1 MDNSQKFLK
10 MLSDFIEAGILTSQ
24 DLKKELLSSI
34 KFKKESLAYNL
45 DLVTREEFI
54 ILKKLIEKQQKEI
67 HNLKK
72 NKLRKFK
79 KGKRSKL
86 TNLYNDFLIRI
97 CFLRVIL
104 LCLELQ
110 TSPDL
115 PRTCSSLYFCQFC
128 KMV

>member
-1 MDNSQKFLK
+1 MMDNSQKFLK

-24 DLKKELLSSI
+24 DLKKELLTSV
-34 KFKKESLAYNL
+34 KFKKESLANNL

-79 KGKRSKL
+79 KGKRS
-86 TNLYNDFLIRI
+86 
-97 CFLRVIL
+97 
-104 LCLELQ
+104 
-110 TSPDL
+110 
-115 PRTCSSLYFCQFC
+115 
-128 KMV
+128 

>member
-24 DLKKELLSSI
+24 DLKKELLTSI
-34 KFKKESLAYNL
+34 KFKKESLVNNL

-79 KGKRSKL
+79 KGKK
-86 TNLYNDFLIRI
+86 F
-97 CFLRVIL
+97 
-104 LCLELQ
+104 
-110 TSPDL
+110 
-115 PRTCSSLYFCQFC
+115 
-128 KMV
+128 

>member
-1 MDNSQKFLK
+1 MMDNSKKFLK

-24 DLKKELLSSI
+24 DLKKELLTSI
-34 KFKKESLAYNL
+34 KFKKESLVNNL

-79 KGKRSKL
+79 KGKRS
-86 TNLYNDFLIRI
+86 
-97 CFLRVIL
+97 
-104 LCLELQ
+104 
-110 TSPDL
+110 
-115 PRTCSSLYFCQFC
+115 
-128 KMV
+128 

>member
-24 DLKKELLSSI
+24 DLKKELLTSI
-34 KFKKESLAYNL
+34 KFKKESLANNL

-67 HNLKK
+67 QNLKK

-79 KGKRSKL
+79 KGKRS
-86 TNLYNDFLIRI
+86 
-97 CFLRVIL
+97 
-104 LCLELQ
+104 
-110 TSPDL
+110 
-115 PRTCSSLYFCQFC
+115 
-128 KMV
+128 

>member
-1 MDNSQKFLK
+1 MMGNSQKFLK

-24 DLKKELLSSI
+24 DLKKELLTSI
-34 KFKKESLAYNL
+34 KFKKESLVNNL

-79 KGKRSKL
+79 KGKRS
-86 TNLYNDFLIRI
+86 
-97 CFLRVIL
+97 
-104 LCLELQ
+104 
-110 TSPDL
+110 
-115 PRTCSSLYFCQFC
+115 
-128 KMV
+128 

>member
-1 MDNSQKFLK
+1 MMDNSQKFLK

-24 DLKKELLSSI
+24 DLKKELLTSI
-34 KFKKESLAYNL
+34 KFKKESLVNNL

-79 KGKRSKL
+79 KEKRS
-86 TNLYNDFLIRI
+86 
-97 CFLRVIL
+97 
-104 LCLELQ
+104 
-110 TSPDL
+110 
-115 PRTCSSLYFCQFC
+115 
-128 KMV
+128 

>member
-1 MDNSQKFLK
+1 MYHHYYLLVTFIIIEIKLLIIESKMMDNSQKFLK

-24 DLKKELLSSI
+24 DLKKELLTSI
-34 KFKKESLAYNL
+34 KFKKESLANSL

-79 KGKRSKL
+79 KGKRS
-86 TNLYNDFLIRI
+86 
-97 CFLRVIL
+97 
-104 LCLELQ
+104 
-110 TSPDL
+110 
-115 PRTCSSLYFCQFC
+115 
-128 KMV
+128 

>member
-24 DLKKELLSSI
+24 DLKKELLTSI
-34 KFKKESLAYNL
+34 KFKKESLVNNL

-72 NKLRKFK
+72 NKLKKFK
-79 KGKRSKL
+79 KGKRS
-86 TNLYNDFLIRI
+86 
-97 CFLRVIL
+97 
-104 LCLELQ
+104 
-110 TSPDL
+110 
-115 PRTCSSLYFCQFC
+115 
-128 KMV
+128 

>member
-24 DLKKELLSSI
+24 DLKKELLTSI
-34 KFKKESLAYNL
+34 KFKKESLVNNL

-67 HNLKK
+67 QNLKK

-79 KGKRSKL
+79 KGKRS
-86 TNLYNDFLIRI
+86 
-97 CFLRVIL
+97 
-104 LCLELQ
+104 
-110 TSPDL
+110 
-115 PRTCSSLYFCQFC
+115 
-128 KMV
+128 

>member
-1 MDNSQKFLK
+1 MMDNSQKFLK

-24 DLKKELLSSI
+24 DLKKELLTSI
-34 KFKKESLAYNL
+34 KFKKESLANNL

-79 KGKRSKL
+79 KEKKS
-86 TNLYNDFLIRI
+86 
-97 CFLRVIL
+97 
-104 LCLELQ
+104 
-110 TSPDL
+110 
-115 PRTCSSLYFCQFC
+115 
-128 KMV
+128 

>member
-24 DLKKELLSSI
+24 DLKKELLTSV
-34 KFKKESLAYNL
+34 KFKKESLVNNL

-79 KGKRSKL
+79 KGKRS
-86 TNLYNDFLIRI
+86 
-97 CFLRVIL
+97 
-104 LCLELQ
+104 
-110 TSPDL
+110 
-115 PRTCSSLYFCQFC
+115 
-128 KMV
+128 

>member
-1 MDNSQKFLK
+1 MMDNSQKFLK

-24 DLKKELLSSI
+24 DLKKELLTTV
-34 KFKKESLAYNL
+34 KFKKESLVNNL

-79 KGKRSKL
+79 KGKRS
-86 TNLYNDFLIRI
+86 
-97 CFLRVIL
+97 
-104 LCLELQ
+104 
-110 TSPDL
+110 
-115 PRTCSSLYFCQFC
+115 
-128 KMV
+128 